1 MWKIDT
7 NRATQCSHAQA
18 NHTQTASPKNVELN
32 CSLFLLFQTVL
43 SRAPSRK
50 VQQKYIWQKRTWKT
64 WWWRDHKLLGSGY
77 RVQLC
82 RCLGFKPAEMLPPSS
97 NQMKQSEEVG
107 RGYSNKFPTDLH
119 RGSAAYRITKK
130 VSAKQ
135 ENNSQTLLIHTQPFI
150 SLKIQKHSKS
160 LCSQKGPEA
169 QLKVGQ
175 VAWGK
180 PQLLTQEQLCQSITA
195 GSVPKAVGQA
205 LKIENGWRYRQ
216 KITWDTK
223 QGSKWRPNY
232 SKANALHRAS
242 PPAKAM
248 CLTNRRRVHS
258 QLSSGTKAPV
268 RGNASLCLMTA
279 KSTNAQEECTRMGSK

>member
-1 MWKIDT
+1 MFSVKSYLCSCDSCTVSNIKFGRKTAIQAESSLLVGMCEKLIQTEQLSVPMHKQTIHKQQAQRMW
-7 NRATQCSHAQA
+7 
-18 NHTQTASPKNVELN
+18 N

-77 RVQLC
+77 GVQLC

-119 RGSAAYRITKK
+119 GGSAAYRITKK

-223 QGSKWRPNY
+223 QGSKWRP
-232 SKANALHRAS
+232 SRDPTIPKRMLCTEPAL
-242 PPAKAM
+242 
-248 CLTNRRRVHS
+248 
-258 QLSSGTKAPV
+258 QLKPCA
-268 RGNASLCLMTA
+268 
-279 KSTNAQEECTRMGSK
+279 